1 MTEAERVAAWI
12 SIEFDRVAP
21 FLQGALDRDLGTHS
35 LEDVRDL
42 LLTGPV
48 QLWTTPNAAMVT
60 VVETYP
66 RKKMLRGW
74 LSGGKLEEIV
84 EQEPKIR
91 AWAERQGCDLIV
103 IGGRAGWLRAFDGYE
118 RASTVIVRHLG

>member
-1 MTEAERVAAWI
+1 MTEAERTAAWI
-12 SIEFDRVAP
+12 MAEFDRVAP
-21 FLQGALDRDLGTHS
+21 FLQGALDRDLGTHD

-42 LLTGPV
+42 LLSAPV
-48 QLWTTPNAAMVT
+48 QLWTTANAAMVT

-84 EQEPKIR
+84 AYEPKIR
-91 AWAERQGCDLIV
+91 DWAKRQGCDLIV
-103 IGGRAGWLRAFDGYE
+103 IGGRKGWLRAFEGYQE
-118 RASTVIVRHLG
+118 ASTVIAREI